1 MCRLGALFRHI
12 RSFPEGSDDP
22 LAAALFSEWP
32 LLERLLASPH
42 AAEGS
47 IVGAVCQTLQ
57 DAVRA
62 TGVKFGLLLN
72 PFLLA
77 MTRGFASAHPHPA
90 YLRAGENAG
99 FQPGL

>member
-1 MCRLGALFRHI
+1 MCRLGALFRHV

-47 IVGAVCQTLQ
+47 VVGAVCQTLQ

-90 YLRAGENAG
+90 YLRAGEEAD
-99 FQPGL
+99 F